1 MTAPHPGLTDLIAA
15 EVGTH
20 VVETVTA
27 IDQLPWSERQ
37 GRDGYLLDC
46 RCGAEVN
53 CPQAEFNAAPVD
65 STSGALAYM
74 IREHVAAHVA
84 LVVEQHTNGRTA
96 ELEAERDEAI
106 AHDRQPYPTAWAY
119 ERACAAL
126 EKHRKRADEAE
137 AELEKY
143 RAEER
148 RQLEWARHLAR
159 DDVRC
164 PSCNLRYGERDQ
176 YGCIE
181 PARAHDYD
189 AEELRAALEGES

>member
-1 MTAPHPGLTDLIAA
+1 MTAPYPGLTDLIAA

-84 LVVEQHTNGRTA
+84 LVVEQHTNGRITEPETTSEGGKRWYVNGYA
-96 ELEAERDEAI
+96 SVEFDAACDIWLNEVD
-106 AHDRQPYPTAWAY
+106 PYVGDSGHARKLA
-119 ERACAAL
+119 AAL
-126 EKHRKRADEAE
+126 HAAATAAD
-137 AELEKY
+137 
-143 RAEER
+143 
-148 RQLEWARHLAR
+148 
-159 DDVRC
+159 D
-164 PSCNLRYGERDQ
+164 
-176 YGCIE
+176 
-181 PARAHDYD
+181 
-189 AEELRAALEGES
+189 LRAALEGEQQ